1 MFQWVKNPSEMQ
13 ETQEVW
19 VQSLGWE
26 DSLVEAMAPTP
37 EFLPED
43 SHDRGFWLAVVQRL
57 QESDTAEMTE
67 HACIHGYTY
76 NRYTI
81 WIS

>member
-13 ETQEVW
+13 ETQEMW
-19 VQSLGWE
+19 FQSLGWE
-26 DSLVEAMAPTP
+26 DSLVEGMVPTP
-37 EFLPED
+37 EFLPEE
-43 SHDRGFWLAVVQRL
+43 SHDRGVWLAVVHRL
-57 QESDTAEMTE
+57 QESDTTEMTE
-67 HACIHGYTY
+67 HTRIHGYTY